1 VGEKAQRVSAA
12 FETAKRN
19 APCVFFIDEIDSL
32 MSERSNAGSGVA
44 ETQNNGVVNALLTLM
59 VDLRKSKVILV
70 AATNYMD
77 RLDSAGV
84 REGRFDF
91 KIEITT
97 PDLEARVG
105 LLKKGLQMNVPHIK
119 AAPDVVEM
127 VAQRWNG
134 FSAKRILAVTE
145 ELPSYLKRNE
155 LRTLG
160 FDEFMGALRS
170 IQGRKGVKL
179 ENVKPLSELVF
190 SPNTREMIDMLIG
203 RMADPVHTESHG
215 GTMPT
220 GVLFYGAPGTGK
232 TAAAKAIA
240 KEIDWA
246 FLPTTGSD
254 MARATKALEKLYAQA
269 MEMRPCIIFIDEADE
284 LMKDRSNSMSTDATN
299 KLLTLMD
306 GVSDRVR
313 DVVWVAATNHPDQ
326 IDAALLRGGRFTE
339 KVVFEKPGAAGLNAH
354 FRSWFERKKV
364 TLDASLHNVDFSAIV
379 GDESI
384 ANAEA
389 VAQAALNRAISR
401 REAKVIVTL
410 EDFERA
416 VMAVL

>member
-1 VGEKAQRVSAA
+1 
-12 FETAKRN
+12 
-19 APCVFFIDEIDSL
+19 
-32 MSERSNAGSGVA
+32 
-44 ETQNNGVVNALLTLM
+44 
-59 VDLRKSKVILV
+59 
-70 AATNYMD
+70 
-77 RLDSAGV
+77 
-84 REGRFDF
+84 
-91 KIEITT
+91 
-97 PDLEARVG
+97 
-105 LLKKGLQMNVPHIK
+105 
-119 AAPDVVEM
+119 
-127 VAQRWNG
+127 
-134 FSAKRILAVTE
+134 
-145 ELPSYLKRNE
+145 
-155 LRTLG
+155 
-160 FDEFMGALRS
+160 
-170 IQGRKGVKL
+170 
-179 ENVKPLSELVF
+179 
-190 SPNTREMIDMLIG
+190 
-203 RMADPVHTESHG
+203 
-215 GTMPT
+215 
-220 GVLFYGAPGTGK
+220 
-232 TAAAKAIA
+232 
-240 KEIDWA
+240 
-246 FLPTTGSD
+246 
-254 MARATKALEKLYAQA
+254 